1 MNKICIACG
10 MPMEAPE
17 DYASKD
23 TSKDY
28 CAYCAKPNG
37 EMQSYEERLENY
49 SGWLMKTQGL
59 KKTAA
64 IAQSKTIMSQL
75 PAWKHIPVEN

>member
-10 MPMEAPE
+10 MPMESLDDFAL
-17 DYASKD
+17 KD
-23 TSKDY
+23 SSKDY
-28 CAYCAKPNG
+28 CCYCARTNG

-59 KKTAA
+59 TKAAA
-64 IAQSKTIMSQL
+64 ISQSKTIMSQL
-75 PAWKHIPVEN
+75 PAWKHIPVKE